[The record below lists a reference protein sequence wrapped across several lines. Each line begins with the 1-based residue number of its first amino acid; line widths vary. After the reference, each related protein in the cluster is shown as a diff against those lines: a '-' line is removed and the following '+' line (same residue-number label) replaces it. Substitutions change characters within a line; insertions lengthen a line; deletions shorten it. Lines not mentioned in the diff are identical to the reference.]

1 MKVVGRPDEDG
12 PATGMRAVHRDDEGG
27 PAAAMATIPAA
38 ALSKT

>member
-12 PATGMRAVHRDDEGG
+12 PATGMRAVHRDEGG
-27 PAAAMATIPAA
+27 PATAMATIPAA